1 MPIAY
6 TSSHTKPSIAVRWC
20 PQAFELRASKK
31 PSLFALPY
39 RLIYAVATQDG
50 IYVYDTQQAR
60 PLCVI
65 TGMHFAPITDLTWS
79 QDGTILAFSSADGYC
94 SAVVFEDGELGT
106 MIASQPPDVEMMEIA
121 SPPRPEVPSKP
132 IVQQMRPEKRAI
144 PEPSIST
151 TTNTIATNASTI
163 AQNDAAPKKR
173 RIAPTLIS
181 SLLPQK

>member
-20 PQAFELRASKK
+20 PQTFELRASKK
-31 PSLFALPY
+31 SSLFNLPY

-50 IYVYDTQQAR
+50 VYIYDTQQAR
-60 PLCVI
+60 PICVI

-79 QDGTILAFSSADGYC
+79 QDGTVLAFSSADGYC

-106 MIASQPPDVEMMEIA
+106 IMESQPPDVEMMEIT
-121 SPPRPEVPSKP
+121 SPPRPDLTAKP
-132 IVQQMRPEKRAI
+132 IVQPIRPEKRVI
-144 PEPSIST
+144 PEPSLST
-151 TTNTIATNASTI
+151 VPMSTASANTENGGG
-163 AQNDAAPKKR
+163 APKKR